1 MIHLIATA
9 SKKLSKLFSRKNL
22 YKLLNNEIQMVKQT
36 DIILN
41 IGSGGIVS
49 EKFSVLNNKLISID
63 VDPDRKPDIVM
74 DATKMNFKDNS
85 FDIVFMIE
93 VLEHIPDPRK
103 AINEIYRVL
112 KPGGRVVL
120 STPFIFGI
128 HDVPYDYFRYTKY
141 GLKVLFKGYKNLKIQ
156 NRNSYIDS
164 VFVLLF
170 RLVFEKNKLNKAI
183 GILLIPLLLIIYFL
197 TYPLNIIL
205 KSDTLT
211 TGYFTTAIK

>member
-41 IGSGGIVS
+41 IGSGRIV
-49 EKFSVLNNKLISID
+49 
-63 VDPDRKPDIVM
+63 
-74 DATKMNFKDNS
+74 
-85 FDIVFMIE
+85 
-93 VLEHIPDPRK
+93 
-103 AINEIYRVL
+103 
-112 KPGGRVVL
+112 
-120 STPFIFGI
+120 
-128 HDVPYDYFRYTKY
+128 
-141 GLKVLFKGYKNLKIQ
+141 
-156 NRNSYIDS
+156 RNSYIDS